1 MPLKRYR
8 WLVWLAL
15 ALGSTEVVRAESSD
29 DLKVIGTINVMR
41 DSNLFRLPSTA
52 NAQALIG
59 KPSPAETTR
68 TTTLGLHYSKD
79 YSLQHVELGL
89 DMVDY
94 RYQTFS
100 YLNFN
105 ALNYRAAW
113 NWSYTPH
120 LYGNLT
126 TSRQRALNNF
136 ADFQGFNQRNV
147 RVDTNTRADA
157 TYELDAR
164 WRLLGSVSQFGETN
178 QQPLIG
184 ENNYHQTVADAG
196 VSYVLPSSS
205 SATFKT
211 RNTNGTNTNRP
222 LGVVGLFDDSFTQSE
237 NEMQLYWSI
246 SEKTSADVRLSY
258 LSHKNPSTPQRDFGG
273 ASGSAR
279 FNWAI
284 SGKSTLTAGWTR
296 ALSAYQTAT
305 TNFSQSDRF
314 YIGPVWQISPKTKAS
329 LSLGSTVRNYTG
341 SPSIALPLQRRDVDT
356 DASLSFDWQPRRFVA
371 FNASLQNAR
380 RSSNLPGLD
389 YNSNMINLSAQ
400 FSF

>member
-8 WLVWLAL
+8 WLVLFAL
-15 ALGSTEVVRAESSD
+15 ALGHTALVRAEILD
-29 DLKVIGTINVMR
+29 DLKVFGTLGVMH
-41 DSNLFRLPSTA
+41 DSNLFRLSSTA
-52 NAQALIG
+52 NSQALIG

-68 TTTLGLHYSKD
+68 TTTLGLHYVKD
-79 YSLQHVELGL
+79 YSLQHVELDV

-100 YLNFN
+100 YLNFS
-105 ALNYRAAW
+105 ALNYRGAW

-126 TSRQRALNNF
+126 TSRQQALNSF
-136 ADFQGFNQRNV
+136 ANFQGFNQRNV
-147 RVDTNTRADA
+147 RVDTNTRVDA

-164 WRLLGSVSQFGETN
+164 WRLLGSVTQFGETN

-184 ENNYHQTVADAG
+184 ENDYYQTVADVG

-205 SATFKT
+205 FASFKT

-222 LGVVGLFDDSFTQSE
+222 LGVAGLFDDNFTQSE
-237 NEMQLYWSI
+237 NQVELYWSI
-246 SEKTSADVRLSY
+246 SAKTSADVILSY
-258 LSHKNPSTPQRDFGG
+258 LSHKSPSTPQRDFSGT
-273 ASGSAR
+273 SGSAR

-296 ALSAYQTAT
+296 ALSTYQTAT

-314 YIGPVWQISPKTKAS
+314 YIGPVWQISAKTKAS
-329 LSLGSTVRNYTG
+329 LSLGSTIRNYTG
-341 SPSIALPLQRRDVDT
+341 SPGIAVPLQRRDVDT
-356 DASLSFDWQPRRFVA
+356 DTRLSFDWQPRRFVA